1 MKTDYSILEAMQRKL
16 VENAKSMNAQIQQ
29 YEEKKAFA
37 RQKYMDAIEQLM
49 VKERELEDQQS
60 ALKEAYRRN
69 ARALED
75 QKRSL
80 VSNRRKCG
88 DAYNMELSSIKSSH
102 RLVMQDLQNERSAY
116 FQQYRELGGELSL
129 VVDPACGN
137 KSEKLTDGKEANHE

>member
-1 MKTDYSILEAMQRKL
+1 MEAMQRKL

-69 ARALED
+69 SRALED

>member
-1 MKTDYSILEAMQRKL
+1 MNTDYSILEAMQRKL

-116 FQQYRELGGELSL
+116 FLQYRELGGELSL

-137 KSEKLTDGKEANHE
+137 KSEKQTDGKEVNHE

>member
-137 KSEKLTDGKEANHE
+137 KSEKLTDGKEDNHE

>member
-1 MKTDYSILEAMQRKL
+1 MKTDYSILEALQRKL
-16 VENAKSMNAQIQQ
+16 VENAKGMNAQIQQ
-29 YEEKKAFA
+29 FEEKKAFA

-69 ARALED
+69 SRALED

-137 KSEKLTDGKEANHE
+137 RSEKLTDGKEDNHE

>member
-29 YEEKKAFA
+29 YEERKAFA

-137 KSEKLTDGKEANHE
+137 RSEKLTDGKEDNHE

>member
-69 ARALED
+69 SRALED

-116 FQQYRELGGELSL
+116 FLQYRELGGDLSL
-129 VVDPACGN
+129 VAVLGCDN

>member
-16 VENAKSMNAQIQQ
+16 VENAKSMNVQIQQ

-69 ARALED
+69 SRALED

-137 KSEKLTDGKEANHE
+137 KSEKMTDGKEANHE

>member
-29 YEEKKAFA
+29 YEERKAFA

-60 ALKEAYRRN
+60 DLKEAYRRN

-80 VSNRRKCG
+80 VSNRRKCS

>member
-69 ARALED
+69 SRALED

-137 KSEKLTDGKEANHE
+137 RSEKLTDGKEANHE

>member
-1 MKTDYSILEAMQRKL
+1 MKTDYSILEALQRKL

-60 ALKEAYRRN
+60 SLKEAYRRN

>member
-1 MKTDYSILEAMQRKL
+1 MKTDYSILEALQRKL

-29 YEEKKAFA
+29 NEEKKAFA

-88 DAYNMELSSIKSSH
+88 DAYNMELSCIKSSH

-137 KSEKLTDGKEANHE
+137 RSEKLTDGKEANHE

>member
-1 MKTDYSILEAMQRKL
+1 MKTDYSILEALQRKL
-16 VENAKSMNAQIQQ
+16 VENAKGMNAQIQQ
-29 YEEKKAFA
+29 FEEKKAFA

-69 ARALED
+69 SRALED

-137 KSEKLTDGKEANHE
+137 RSEKLTDGKEANHE

>member
-1 MKTDYSILEAMQRKL
+1 MKTDYSILEALQRKL
-16 VENAKSMNAQIQQ
+16 VENAKGMNAQIQQ

-69 ARALED
+69 SRALED

-80 VSNRRKCG
+80 VSDRRKCG

-102 RLVMQDLQNERSAY
+102 RLVMQDLQNERSSY

-137 KSEKLTDGKEANHE
+137 KSEKRTDGKEANHE

>member
-1 MKTDYSILEAMQRKL
+1 MKTDYSILEALQRKL
-16 VENAKSMNAQIQQ
+16 VENAKGMNAQIQQ

-37 RQKYMDAIEQLM
+37 RQKYMDDIEQLM

-129 VVDPACGN
+129 VAVLGCDN
-137 KSEKLTDGKEANHE
+137 KSEKQTDGKEANHE

>member
-16 VENAKSMNAQIQQ
+16 VENAKSMNVQIQQ

-37 RQKYMDAIEQLM
+37 RQKYMDDIEQLM

-75 QKRSL
+75 QKHSL

-102 RLVMQDLQNERSAY
+102 RIVMQDLQNERSAY

-129 VVDPACGN
+129 VAVLGCGN

>member
-1 MKTDYSILEAMQRKL
+1 MKTDYSILEALQRKL
-16 VENAKSMNAQIQQ
+16 VENTKSMNAQVQQ

-80 VSNRRKCG
+80 VSNRRKCC
-88 DAYNMELSSIKSSH
+88 DAYNMELSCIKSSH

-137 KSEKLTDGKEANHE
+137 RSEKLTDGKEANHE

>member
-1 MKTDYSILEAMQRKL
+1 MKTDYSILEALQREL
-16 VENAKSMNAQIQQ
+16 VENAKGMNAQIQQ

-137 KSEKLTDGKEANHE
+137 RSEKLTDGKEANHE

>member
-1 MKTDYSILEAMQRKL
+1 MNTDYSILEAMQRKL

-137 KSEKLTDGKEANHE
+137 KSEKQTDGKEVNHE

>member
-1 MKTDYSILEAMQRKL
+1 MKTDYSILEALQRKL
-16 VENAKSMNAQIQQ
+16 VENAKGMNAQIQQ

-129 VVDPACGN
+129 VVDPACSN

>member
-1 MKTDYSILEAMQRKL
+1 MKTDYSILEALQRKL
-16 VENAKSMNAQIQQ
+16 VENAKGMNAQIQQ

-137 KSEKLTDGKEANHE
+137 RSEKLTDGKEDNHE

>member
-1 MKTDYSILEAMQRKL
+1 MKTDYSILEALQRKL
-16 VENAKSMNAQIQQ
+16 VENAKGMNAQIQQ

-129 VVDPACGN
+129 VIDPACGN

>member
-1 MKTDYSILEAMQRKL
+1 MKTDYSILEALQRKL

-137 KSEKLTDGKEANHE
+137 RSEKLTDGKEDNHE

>member
-1 MKTDYSILEAMQRKL
+1 MKTDYSILEALQRKL
-16 VENAKSMNAQIQQ
+16 VENAKGMNAQIQQ

>member
-1 MKTDYSILEAMQRKL
+1 MKTDYSILEALQRKL
-16 VENAKSMNAQIQQ
+16 VENAKGMNVQIQQ

-69 ARALED
+69 SRALED

>member
-16 VENAKSMNAQIQQ
+16 VENAKGMNAQIQQ
-29 YEEKKAFA
+29 YEERKAFA
-37 RQKYMDAIEQLM
+37 REKYMDAIEQLM

>member
-1 MKTDYSILEAMQRKL
+1 MKTDYSILEALQRKL

-137 KSEKLTDGKEANHE
+137 NSEKLTDGKEANHE

>member
-1 MKTDYSILEAMQRKL
+1 MKTDYSILEALQRKL
-16 VENAKSMNAQIQQ
+16 VENAKGMNVQTQQ

-69 ARALED
+69 SRALED

>member
-1 MKTDYSILEAMQRKL
+1 MKTDYSILEALQRKL

-29 YEEKKAFA
+29 NEEKKAFA

-137 KSEKLTDGKEANHE
+137 RSEKLTDGKEANHE

>member
-1 MKTDYSILEAMQRKL
+1 MKTEYSILEALQRKL
-16 VENAKSMNAQIQQ
+16 VENAKGMNAQIQQ
-29 YEEKKAFA
+29 YEERKAFA

-49 VKERELEDQQS
+49 EKERELEDQQS

-69 ARALED
+69 SRALED

>member
-1 MKTDYSILEAMQRKL
+1 MKTDYSILEALQRKL
-16 VENAKSMNAQIQQ
+16 VENAKGMNAQIQQ

-137 KSEKLTDGKEANHE
+137 RSEKLTDGKEANHE

>member
-1 MKTDYSILEAMQRKL
+1 MKTDYSILEALQRKL

-69 ARALED
+69 SRALED